1 MTPAVGSGTHEEVG
15 RFGDYTLVEKIGQG
29 GMAEIWLAK
38 RGGVRGFEKPL
49 ALKKI
54 LTEHTVKK
62 AFVEMFIDEAKLT
75 SRLTHQNIVQIY
87 ELGAIDGEHYIA
99 MEYVPGWDLLRV
111 LQRAASQKRPIP
123 AGVAIRIVADVCRG
137 LDYAHCAKD
146 DRGEPLRIV
155 HFDCSPSNIL
165 VGVTGAVKVSDFG
178 VARAAMDQGEGSA
191 SDRFR
196 GKIAYMSPEQL
207 DNRAVDRRSD
217 IFSAGIC
224 LYETLTLKR
233 LFRANTDAETLDAV
247 RQAAVEH
254 RLERHPEIPTPVRD
268 ILRRSLARN
277 PEDRFATAG
286 DMASDLEGFLFD
298 NRVRVTSRE
307 VADFLVDLFEGQPT
321 PGHQLAGTAKL
332 ADTRA
337 QVGSPKQARSWRSM
351 SGAGDALSEAQRAV
365 PTEGGFFDADRVA
378 PLISRLALE
387 RQSGSLLLT
396 RTPVRKELFFQ
407 KGQIVFGRS
416 NLDEEQLAGIF
427 ISQKIMDEGQLAVVA
442 KQARERD
449 LPIEAIAVSLGLI
462 DTPALVG
469 ALHLQLERRL
479 TELFRW
485 RNGHY
490 GWYADNAPPKDALR
504 LDVDALGL
512 LGRGIAAHMST
523 SSLGAYFTKLAN
535 PEVSRAANA
544 PFPLERLRLSP
555 RELRF
560 ANLIAAR
567 PIRVRDLLRNHCKN
581 DDDLNTALRISF
593 LLHHTGHVMVDGV
606 SYRAREA
613 SSP

>member
-1 MTPAVGSGTHEEVG
+1 VG

-54 LTEHTVKK
+54 LLEHTVKK
-62 AFVEMFIDEAKLT
+62 AFVEMLIDEAKLT

-87 ELGAIDGEHYIA
+87 ELGAIDGEYFIA

-111 LQRAASQKRPIP
+111 LQRAASRKRPIP
-123 AGVAIRIVADVCRG
+123 AGVAIRILADACRG
-137 LDYAHCAKD
+137 LDYAHSARG

-178 VARAAMDQGEGSA
+178 VARAAMDTGEGTA

-207 DNRAVDRRSD
+207 DNRAVDHRSD

-233 LFRANTDAETLDAV
+233 LFRANSDAETMEAV
-247 RQAAVEH
+247 RQAAIEH
-254 RLERHPEIPTPVRD
+254 RLERHPEIPTPVKE
-268 ILRRSLARN
+268 ILRRALARD
-277 PEDRFATAG
+277 PADRFATAG

-307 VADFLVDLFEGQPT
+307 VADFLVDLFEGQPM
-321 PGHQLAGTAKL
+321 PGHQLAGAPK
-332 ADTRA
+332 ASDPRPPSA
-337 QVGSPKQARSWRSM
+337 SPKPAASWRSM
-351 SGAGDALSEAQRAV
+351 SGAGEALSEAQRAA
-365 PTEGGFFDADRVA
+365 PTEGGFIDADRVA
-378 PLISRLALE
+378 PLLARMTLE

-407 KGQIVFGRS
+407 KGQVVFGRS
-416 NLDEEQLAGIF
+416 NLDDEQLAGIF
-427 ISQKIMDEGQLAVVA
+427 VSEKIVDERRLMVA
-442 KQARERD
+442 ANQARERD
-449 LPIEAIAVSLGLI
+449 LPIEAMAMSLGLI
-462 DTPALVG
+462 DTPALVR
-469 ALHLQLERRL
+469 ALNLQLERRL

-490 GWYADNAPPKDALR
+490 GWYANNAPPKDALR
-504 LDVDALGL
+504 IDVDALGL

-523 SSLGAYFTKLAN
+523 SSLGAYFTKLMN
-535 PEVSRAANA
+535 PEVSRAASA
-544 PFPLERLRLSP
+544 PFPLERLRLTP

-560 ANLIAAR
+560 ANLVAAR
-567 PIRVRDLLRNHCKN
+567 PIRVRDLLRSHCKS
-581 DDDLNTALRISF
+581 DDDIETALRVTF
-593 LLHHTGHVMVDGV
+593 LLYQTGHILADGV
-606 SYRAREA
+606 SYMSREA
-613 SSP
+613 TGT